1 MADFEYVT
9 QTGVI
14 VPDTSTVQEDVRN
27 EYRTAL
33 GEDLDVSP
41 ETPQGVL
48 ITAETLA
55 RDSVVRFNAALA
67 NQINPNIAGGVF
79 LDAIWSLTG
88 GERVAATPTL
98 VRDVTLTG
106 VPGAIVPAGSLAALG
121 TDGARFQ
128 LISGVVLT
136 GGTGLGTFQAV
147 EVGAISVAIG
157 ELNSIITPV
166 LGWETVNN
174 TQAGETGSAEESDIA
189 ARTRRRQTLALQ
201 GVALPEAIIS
211 GLNTVTGVRSLS
223 FRENVTN
230 APITIEGVTLAAH
243 SVYACVDGGTDN
255 DVAMMLLRKKS
266 LGAGWNGSTVV
277 DVTEPYSGQVYEVK
291 FDRPEIVQIFVRV
304 TVVPNGASYPDIPG
318 LVRASMVAYADGLQE
333 GEQGFV
339 VGGDVSPFELAAAV
353 GRVAAPLYVRSIT
366 LSTDGVTYSAAE
378 IPITIAQKGG
388 LLAGDIAVTVATS

>member
-1 MADFEYVT
+1 MANFEYVT

-14 VPDTSTVQEDVRN
+14 VPDTPTVLDDVRA

-55 RDSVVRFNAALA
+55 RDGVVRFNAALA

-106 VPGAIVPAGSLAALG
+106 TPGAIVPAGSQAALG
-121 TDGARFQ
+121 VDGARFQ
-128 LISGVVLT
+128 LIGSVVLT

-147 EVGAISVAIG
+147 EVGAIPVAIG
-157 ELNSIITPV
+157 ALNSIITPV

-255 DVAMMLLRKKS
+255 DVAKMLLRKKS
-266 LGAGWNGSTVV
+266 LGAGWNGSTIV
-277 DVTEPYSGQVYEVK
+277 DVTEPYSGRVYELK
-291 FDRPEIVQIFVRV
+291 FDRPEIVRIFVRV

-318 LVRASMVAYADGLQE
+318 LVRAAMVDYADGLQE

>member
-1 MADFEYVT
+1 MADYNFIIE
-9 QTGVI
+9 TGVI
-14 VPDTSTVQEDVRN
+14 VPDTADQLAQVQAEF
-27 EYRTAL
+27 RTAF
-33 GEDLDVSP
+33 GDDLDVSP

-48 ITAETLA
+48 IAAETES
-55 RDSVVRFNAALA
+55 RDSVARNNAALA
-67 NQINPNIAGGVF
+67 NQINPNLAGGVF
-79 LDAIWSLTG
+79 LDAIWALTG
-88 GERVAATPTL
+88 GQRVAATPTL
-98 VRDVTLTG
+98 VRGVVMTG
-106 VPGAIVPAGSLAALG
+106 VPGTLIPAGSLASLG
-121 TDGARFQ
+121 SEGPQFQ
-128 LISGVVLT
+128 LIGGAVLT
-136 GGTGLGTFQAV
+136 AGSATGDFQAV
-147 EVGAISVAIG
+147 ELGAIPVAVGA
-157 ELNSIITPV
+157 LNQIVTSV
-166 LGWETVNN
+166 LGWETVSNP
-174 TQAGETGSAEESDIA
+174 AVGDTGRDKESDIA

-211 GLNTVTGVRSLS
+211 GVNTVTGVRSLS

-266 LGAGWNGSTVV
+266 LGAGWNGSTIV
-277 DVTEPYSGQVYEVK
+277 DVTDPYSGQVYEVK